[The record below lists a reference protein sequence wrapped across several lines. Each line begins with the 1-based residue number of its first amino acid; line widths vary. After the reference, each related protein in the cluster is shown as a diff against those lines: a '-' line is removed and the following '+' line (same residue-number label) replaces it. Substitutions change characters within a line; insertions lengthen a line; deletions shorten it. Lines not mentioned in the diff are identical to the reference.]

1 MITHLALWYLVL
13 PMLAAAAALTAVRL
27 LRGPSL
33 ADRAVALDL
42 LAVIAMAI
50 LAAFAVAVD
59 QPVFVDLLLA
69 VGLLAFLGT
78 VAFASYLERTSGDG

>member
-13 PMLAAAAALTAVRL
+13 PMLVAAAALTAVRL

-33 ADRAVALDL
+33 PDRAVALDL
-42 LAVIAMAI
+42 LAVIVIAV
-50 LAAFAVAVD
+50 LAAFAVAVE
-59 QPVFVDLLLA
+59 QPVYIDLILA

-78 VAFASYLERTSGDG
+78 VAFASYVERTSGDG